1 MSEAGRPSCTGEAA
15 LSAASALETGRYSEY
30 KGARPARLTLST
42 HDEDRETPMSKLK
55 TKSSAKKRFSATG
68 RGKLRRRAAYHRH
81 NLTKREKK
89 VKRNQR
95 GAQTLSAP
103 DAAIVRQFLPY
114 L

>member
-1 MSEAGRPSCTGEAA
+1 
-15 LSAASALETGRYSEY
+15 
-30 KGARPARLTLST
+30 
-42 HDEDRETPMSKLK
+42 MSKLK

-95 GAQTLSAP
+95 GAQVLSAP

>member
-1 MSEAGRPSCTGEAA
+1 
-15 LSAASALETGRYSEY
+15 
-30 KGARPARLTLST
+30 
-42 HDEDRETPMSKLK
+42 MSKLK

-68 RGKLRRRAAYHRH
+68 RGKLRRRTAFHRH

-95 GAQTLSAP
+95 GARTLAAP
-103 DAAIVRQFLPY
+103 DAAIVRRFLPY